1 MKIEQ
6 EPFLPIV
13 KRDSIVLNTPLTS
26 RAPEKYRIR
35 TKVSKNKLSTEPTNL
50 VDKISLGRWK
60 NNETNDS
67 IMVS

>member
-1 MKIEQ
+1 MEH
-6 EPFLPIV
+6 EPFLPIL
-13 KRDSIVLNTPLTS
+13 KRDSIVLNSPYTS

-35 TKVSKNKLSTEPTNL
+35 TKVSKNKISTEPTNV